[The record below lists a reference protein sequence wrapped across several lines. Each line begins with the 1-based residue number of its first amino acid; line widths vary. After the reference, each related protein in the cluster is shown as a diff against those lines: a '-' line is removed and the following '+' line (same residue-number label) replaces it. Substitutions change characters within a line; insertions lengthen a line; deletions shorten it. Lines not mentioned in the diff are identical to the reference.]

1 MTVWKLAVALLIIA
15 AIGVVGYDTVEIL
28 NAHRDVRD
36 AASATA
42 GAAAQAISSAKDRTK
57 ATAGASA
64 VADKTAKAHGD
75 VVTAFSYDPIAAKV
89 TVTVS
94 GNASSLV
101 LHFFD
106 KNLTENIRATATAHP
121 G

>member
-1 MTVWKLAVALLIIA
+1 MTFIKLAVALFVV
-15 AIGVVGYDTVEIL
+15 AILGVGGYDTVQVL

-42 GAAAQAISSAKDRTK
+42 GAAAHAIASTKDRAK
-57 ATAGASA
+57 ARTI
-64 VADKTAKAHGD
+64 ADQTAKSHGD
-75 VVTAFSYDPIAAKV
+75 VVIAFGYDPVAALV

-94 GNASSLV
+94 GKASSLV

-106 KNLTENIRATATAHP
+106 KNLTDNIRASASARP
-121 G
+121 A

>member
-1 MTVWKLAVALLIIA
+1 MTVWKLAVALVIIA
-15 AIGVVGYDTVEIL
+15 AIGVVGYDGVEIL

-42 GAAAQAISSAKDRTK
+42 SAAAQAIAGAKDRTK
-57 ATAGASA
+57 AGAAASA
-64 VADKTAKAHGD
+64 IADKTAKARGD
-75 VVTAFSYDPIAAKV
+75 VVTAFSYDPVLAKV

-94 GNASSLV
+94 GNANSLV

-106 KNLTENIRATATAHP
+106 KNLTDNIRASATARP

>member
-1 MTVWKLAVALLIIA
+1 MSFWKLLIVLVVVAI
-15 AIGVVGYDTVEIL
+15 IGVGGYDTVSVL

-42 GAAAQAISSAKDRTK
+42 AAAAHAITSPKDRDK
-57 ATAGASA
+57 AR
-64 VADKTAKAHGD
+64 VIADTTAKQHGD
-75 VVTAFSYDPIAAKV
+75 VVIAFSYDPVAALV

-94 GNASSLV
+94 GNADSLA
-101 LHFFD
+101 LHLID
-106 KNLTENIRATATAHP
+106 KNLTDNIRASASARP

>member
-1 MTVWKLAVALLIIA
+1 MTVWKLAVALVLIA
-15 AIGVVGYDTVEIL
+15 AIGVVGYDGVEIL

-42 GAAAQAISSAKDRTK
+42 SAAAQAIASTKDRAK
-57 ATAGASA
+57 ASA
-64 VADKTAKAHGD
+64 IADKTAKARGD
-75 VVTAFSYDPIAAKV
+75 VVTAFTYDPVAAKI

-101 LHFFD
+101 LHLFD
-106 KNLTENIRATATAHP
+106 KNLTDNIRATATARP